1 MKRDNKDEK
10 KRQQQKQTWTVALS
24 VTGPTHS
31 FKVFILF
38 AASCVK
44 ASPNT
49 AGWSGAS
56 KRLVGRLGGLRVAG

>member
-1 MKRDNKDEK
+1 MKQDNKDEK
-10 KRQQQKQTWTVALS
+10 KKQQQQKQTWIALT

-31 FKVFILF
+31 FKAFILF

-44 ASPNT
+44 ASANT